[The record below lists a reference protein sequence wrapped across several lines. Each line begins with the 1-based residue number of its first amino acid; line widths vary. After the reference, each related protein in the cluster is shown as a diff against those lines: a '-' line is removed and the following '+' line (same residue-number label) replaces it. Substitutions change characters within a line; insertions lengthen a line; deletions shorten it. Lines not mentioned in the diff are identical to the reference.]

1 MSYQPSAISPQ
12 LLAGS
17 HGGDL
22 GEAASAQGRRPIEE
36 LCSHMLYL
44 HELVLSCEIARCTLS
59 SAAGIPPSSETSRL
73 LTASFL
79 SGLVKRL
86 MSVLGWRPGAKRS
99 IPARGWSASGVG
111 VIGAGARQCAR
122 NASSE
127 RSLVWLGAGSV
138 RKARRAP
145 GGATRSGSSQ
155 PS

>member
-59 SAAGIPPSSETSRL
+59 SAAGIPPSSGTSRL

-79 SGLVKRL
+79 LIAARICGLSRTL
-86 MSVLGWRPGAKRS
+86 
-99 IPARGWSASGVG
+99 
-111 VIGAGARQCAR
+111 C
-122 NASSE
+122 
-127 RSLVWLGAGSV
+127 
-138 RKARRAP
+138 
-145 GGATRSGSSQ
+145 GGEAV
-155 PS
+155 